1 MAAEKLL
8 LITDN
13 KDTAYSYY
21 KSIIGSETEIQTVYD
36 ISSDFVENAD
46 LLLIDT
52 ALTDMENDEICS
64 KIQALKRIKS
74 TSVIIVTN
82 ENDSD
87 IINKFFSVGCDNV
100 ICKSADEREMSC
112 RIRCCIDLE
121 REMQKLISENNELN
135 LFFAAIAHDLK
146 SPVNSLIML
155 TDVLKDEIAELNEDT
170 IKETTEILSNKSMKV
185 SAMIDSLMSFS
196 RISSMMP
203 EVDEIN
209 IELLFED
216 IFNELHSLEP
226 DRDITLKTESLPVI
240 YGDDVLIEMLV
251 KNLLSNAFKF
261 TASRGKAVIEVKYKC
276 DKQWDIISV
285 KDNGIGFE
293 MSGSEKIFRL
303 FQRLHSTEEYD
314 GNGVGLA
321 MCRRIMTRLGGK
333 IEANSSPDNGAEFI
347 LYFPKSNKH

>member
-1 MAAEKLL
+1 
-8 LITDN
+8 
-13 KDTAYSYY
+13 
-21 KSIIGSETEIQTVYD
+21 
-36 ISSDFVENAD
+36 
-46 LLLIDT
+46 
-52 ALTDMENDEICS
+52 
-64 KIQALKRIKS
+64 
-74 TSVIIVTN
+74 
-82 ENDSD
+82 
-87 IINKFFSVGCDNV
+87 
-100 ICKSADEREMSC
+100 
-112 RIRCCIDLE
+112 
-121 REMQKLISENNELN
+121 
-135 LFFAAIAHDLK
+135 
-146 SPVNSLIML
+146 ML

-321 MCRRIMTRLGGK
+321 MCRRIMTRHGGK